1 MKKGKRDSLEDE
13 WPRLV
18 RETMV
23 KSKHSICK
31 MCTANG
37 NLTEVIFTASKHG
50 K

>member
-1 MKKGKRDSLEDE
+1 MKKGKRDSVEDE